1 MTDKIRNSVEF
12 LTGNHILNVAVL
24 AFLAAQVIKVFIEL
38 WRCKKVD
45 FRRLLGS
52 GGMPSS
58 HSSTVVALSV
68 SVGKICGLNSPEFA
82 ISAVFAFIVMYDA
95 ANVRRAAG
103 EQAKIL
109 NYMIRNWNEITPE
122 IFGRELKE
130 LLGHTPLQVF
140 SGAALGLA
148 MGLLL

>member
-1 MTDKIRNSVEF
+1 MDRIRNSVEF
-12 LTGNHILNVAVL
+12 LTGNHILNAAVL
-24 AFLAAQVIKVFIEL
+24 AFLSAQLIKFIIEL
-38 WRCKKVD
+38 LRGKKLDV
-45 FRRLLGS
+45 RRLLGA

-58 HSSTVVALSV
+58 HSSTVVALTV

-109 NYMIRNWNEITPE
+109 NYMIHNWNDITPE

-140 SGAALGLA
+140 AGAALGLA
-148 MGLLL
+148 LGLLL